1 MNTAA
6 STSPSPLRAWLD
18 DAWDRHATDTA
29 RVADELLAHAP
40 TLPDDADGAGV
51 LRLAAHVLL
60 THAADATAMQ
70 RLLDAL
76 PPHAT
81 LEAAARPARWALAQL
96 QGTPAPPCSDAER
109 WSGLESVAMVLAAR
123 GQAAQAQQRLL
134 AEEAAAAAHAEQPA
148 RRAFAASANNVA
160 GALRDAPRGDAAT
173 DALMLA
179 AAQLARRAWE
189 RAGTW
194 LHVERADYQL
204 AMCHAAL
211 GQGAAAVTHAQACID
226 RCNAEGAEPDELFFA
241 HECAA
246 HAQHAAGNAAALQQH
261 RAQMQALLARVD
273 DAEMRRYCAET
284 LARTPG
290 TDRP

>member
-1 MNTAA
+1 MNTP
-6 STSPSPLRAWLD
+6 PSPLRAWLD
-18 DAWDRHATDTA
+18 QAWDRHATDTA
-29 RVADELLAHAP
+29 VVAEELLAHAP

-60 THAADATAMQ
+60 THAADAAAMQ
-70 RLLDAL
+70 RLVDTL

-96 QGTPAPPCSDAER
+96 AGTASPAASDAER
-109 WSGLESVAMVLAAR
+109 WDGLEYVVLVLAAR
-123 GQAAQAQQRLL
+123 GQAAQAQAQLL
-134 AEEAAAAAHAEQPA
+134 AEEAAAAAHPEQPA
-148 RRAFAASANNVA
+148 RRAYAASANNVA
-160 GALRDAPRGDAAT
+160 GALRDGQRGDAAV

-179 AAQLARRAWE
+179 AAQVARRAWE
-189 RAGTW
+189 RAGNW

-211 GQGAAAVTHAQACID
+211 GQAAAAVAHAQACLQ
-226 RCNAEGAEPDELFFA
+226 RCEAEGADPDELFFA

-246 HAQHAAGNAAALQQH
+246 HARHAAGDTAALQQH

-273 DAEMRRYCAET
+273 DADMQRYCAET
-284 LARTPG
+284 LARTPA
-290 TDRP
+290 PAAP